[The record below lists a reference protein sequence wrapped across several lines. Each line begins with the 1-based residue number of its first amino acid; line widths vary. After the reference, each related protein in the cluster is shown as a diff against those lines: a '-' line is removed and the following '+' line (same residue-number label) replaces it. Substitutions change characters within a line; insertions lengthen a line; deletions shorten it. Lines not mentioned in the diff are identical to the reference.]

1 ERGVYWAIPGLVWSA
16 LSAIRRWRTPG
27 GRLLLAGFAVALVAS
42 FGTWLTVKGN
52 RITTMPWEHVGY
64 LPIFNNV
71 LPARLMLFVV
81 FVVAIAV
88 ALWMS
93 STRGWLA
100 VVLPV
105 LAVISLVPNP
115 TSNAFRT
122 AAYVPQFFRGSDLQR
137 CVEPNE
143 TVLIFP
149 QAKHGNS
156 MLGRAVSDYKFRLA
170 DGYVTPA
177 PPTSFYTSPAAAR
190 IANRQLSWRDLVPF
204 AHEKHVTTLLVDARQ
219 AGPYRRLL
227 R

>member
-100 VVLPV
+100 VALPV

-115 TSNAFRT
+115 TASAFRT
-122 AAYVPQFFRGSDLQR
+122 AAYVPRFFRGDDLQR
-137 CVEPNE
+137 CVGANE
-143 TVLIFP
+143 SLVIFP

-156 MLGRAVSDYKFRLA
+156 MLWQAVSDYKFRLA
-170 DGYVTPA
+170 DGYVTPD
-177 PPTSFYTSPAAAR
+177 PPTSFYTRPAVAR
-190 IANRQLSWRDLVPF
+190 IANRQLSGRHLVLFARDQ
-204 AHEKHVTTLLVDARQ
+204 HVNTV
-219 AGPYRRLL
+219 
-227 R
+227 